1 MEDDRY
7 TRITLRIPTDL
18 HAKLQK
24 SADKASHSMNAE
36 IITRLA
42 QTYDAGQ
49 KIESKQLD
57 ELAELLAEKVA
68 EKLATKKKS

>member
-1 MEDDRY
+1 MDEDRY

-18 HAKLQK
+18 HVKLQR

-49 KIESKQLD
+49 KLESKHLD
-57 ELAELLAEKVA
+57 DLAELLAEKVA
-68 EKLATKKKS
+68 AKLANKKK

>member
-1 MEDDRY
+1 MEEDHN

-18 HAKLQK
+18 HTKLQK
-24 SADKASHSMNAE
+24 SAGKASHSMNAE

-49 KIESKQLD
+49 KLDGKQLD
-57 ELAELLAEKVA
+57 ELAELLAEK
-68 EKLATKKKS
+68 LAKRLKQK

>member
-1 MEDDRY
+1 MEEDRY

-18 HAKLQK
+18 HVKLQR

-42 QTYDAGQ
+42 QTYDVGQ
-49 KIESKQLD
+49 KIESKYLD
-57 ELAELLAEKVA
+57 ELADLLAEKVA
-68 EKLATKKKS
+68 AKLVSKKK

>member
-1 MEDDRY
+1 MDEDRY

-18 HAKLQK
+18 HTKLQK

-49 KIESKQLD
+49 KLESKQLD
-57 ELAELLAEKVA
+57 DLAELLAEKVA
-68 EKLATKKKS
+68 LRILKKK